1 MKVQHDKHRREVTF
15 EVGKWAWLRLHHR
28 TATGITDVRASKLA
42 PRFYGP
48 FQVVARLG
56 TVAYRLRLPD
66 SAKIH
71 DVFHVALLKKFHGE
85 PPAQIPA
92 LPPLVHG
99 RVIPTPAKVVRARW
113 NRGVW
118 QLLVQWVG
126 RPAADATWEPLLE
139 FVELYPQWQLE
150 DELFLGEGGSVV
162 DAFVGNHYR
171 RRNKQQQN
179 GA

>member
-1 MKVQHDKHRREVTF
+1 M
-15 EVGKWAWLRLHHR
+15 
-28 TATGITDVRASKLA
+28 
-42 PRFYGP
+42 
-48 FQVVARLG
+48 
-56 TVAYRLRLPD
+56 
-66 SAKIH
+66 
-71 DVFHVALLKKFHGE
+71 ALLKKFHGD
-85 PPAQIPA
+85 PPAQIPD

-126 RPAADATWEPLLE
+126 RPAADATREPLLE

-162 DAFVGNHYR
+162 DAFVGRHYR
-171 RRNKQQQN
+171 RRRGRQQPQQQD
-179 GA
+179 G